1 MKVGANPTH
10 DAYVASW
17 KDRVPADRHVNSLC
31 GFRSVLHLFLNR
43 NPQVKSAQKTLEIRG
58 KSAAQQI
65 LFEDD
70 PAQEGWG
77 IVLSSPSAL
86 VHKAEWVLHNL
97 EEASAPSGYVSRTT
111 SFQRLDILLGFFDG
125 GVQIPEGIKAHSTRA
140 MATSW
145 AERSELSIEDIWQIS
160 TPAPEHR
167 CRGAFVDGAGTC
179 HPHEARRRATSQEDG
194 KRLTKTSDTHRTGPP
209 SAFITGCPAL
219 LSIQW
224 LLVVE
229 EHVAS
234 PVHQSCSMT
243 KSNMEDLSSQEGRFD
258 DEKQM
263 DADELQTLSKGKMQ
277 DASKLDE
284 DETITHGDAAK
295 TEASTV
301 LMQDDAAV
309 SETTAKMCDDSEQTS
324 NAGMYRYIKDDL
336 FTSEIFKVE
345 IQNLPKYIGF
355 NDLKKFLAK
364 YGLNPHKIKLM
375 QRQTFAFVTFK
386 SEEERNKAM
395 KVIHGVMWKNRLLTV
410 RLAKP
415 KADPIMKK
423 RKQDD
428 DEKEQSHSKRKAAE
442 ENAPEEALSKQ
453 IADVVT
459 PLWQIPY
466 EEQLKMKGQECEHV
480 LQRLTKEI
488 GNNNKALLPWLFVQK
503 QKYNK
508 VCCPLEGVRP
518 SPVQTEYRNKCEF
531 LIGAGA
537 SNEDKT
543 VGFRLGKYKG
553 GTCAVVEPFDTV
565 HIPCITK
572 KVAKAFQEYIRASP
586 YVVYSPES
594 YGGHW
599 KQLTVRSTRKGH
611 VMAIVYFHPQ
621 KLGKEDLTEL
631 KSSLAKFFTDGPGKD
646 SGVTSLY
653 FVEEGQRKS
662 PNLEDL
668 PVEHV
673 TGEHYIFEE
682 LLGLTFR
689 ISPHAFFQVN
699 TLAAEV
705 LYSAI
710 ADWAQLDHNST
721 VLDVCCGT
729 GTIGIS
735 LAKKVKKVVG
745 IELCQEAISD
755 AKANAEINGM
765 CPFKCFIIN

>member
-1 MKVGANPTH
+1 
-10 DAYVASW
+10 
-17 KDRVPADRHVNSLC
+17 
-31 GFRSVLHLFLNR
+31 
-43 NPQVKSAQKTLEIRG
+43 
-58 KSAAQQI
+58 
-65 LFEDD
+65 
-70 PAQEGWG
+70 
-77 IVLSSPSAL
+77 
-86 VHKAEWVLHNL
+86 
-97 EEASAPSGYVSRTT
+97 
-111 SFQRLDILLGFFDG
+111 
-125 GVQIPEGIKAHSTRA
+125 
-140 MATSW
+140 
-145 AERSELSIEDIWQIS
+145 
-160 TPAPEHR
+160 
-167 CRGAFVDGAGTC
+167 
-179 HPHEARRRATSQEDG
+179 
-194 KRLTKTSDTHRTGPP
+194 
-209 SAFITGCPAL
+209 
-219 LSIQW
+219 
-224 LLVVE
+224 
-229 EHVAS
+229 
-234 PVHQSCSMT
+234 
-243 KSNMEDLSSQEGRFD
+243 MEDLESQKGCSD
-258 DEKQM
+258 DQ
-263 DADELQTLSKGKMQ
+263 LQTNTTKPENPEDKLT
-277 DASKLDE
+277 DANKLDR
-284 DETITHGDAAK
+284 DETKAHGDAVEPQEDAPE
-295 TEASTV
+295 TGDGTV
-301 LMQDDAAV
+301 HMESDNAAV
-309 SETTAKMCDDSEQTS
+309 ASETLLCDDSVETS
-324 NAGMYRYIKDDL
+324 DAGMYRYIKDDL

-355 NDLKKFLAK
+355 NDIKKFLAK

-375 QRQTFAFVTFK
+375 QKQTFAFVTFK
-386 SEEERNKAM
+386 SEEERDKAM

-428 DEKEQSHSKRKAAE
+428 DEKEQSNSKRKAVQENTQE
-442 ENAPEEALSKQ
+442 EPLSKQ

-459 PLWQIPY
+459 PLWQVPY
-466 EEQLKMKGQECEHV
+466 EEQLKMKEQECEHV

-537 SNEDKT
+537 HNEDKT

-553 GTCAVVEPFDTV
+553 GTCAVVEPFDTI

-572 KVAKAFQEYIRASP
+572 KVVKAFQEYIRASP

-594 YGGHW
+594 YEGHW
-599 KQLTVRSTRKGH
+599 KQLTVRSSRKGH

-621 KLGKEDLTEL
+621 KLIKEALAEL

-646 SGVTSLY
+646 SGITSLY

-673 TGEHYIFEE
+673 TGDHYIYEE

-710 ADWAQLDHNST
+710 ADWAQLDQNST

-755 AKANAEINGM
+755 AKANAKINELNNVEFRCGKAEDIFPTLINSYTAQRPVAIVDPPRAGLHSKVVIAIRRAEHLKRLIYVS
-765 CPFKCFIIN
+765 CNPKAALNNFVDLCRAPSNRVKGSPFRPIRAMAVDLFPQTPHCELLILFERVEYTESANTSALESNHEHTEGQPDDNEEKGHADPEKIND